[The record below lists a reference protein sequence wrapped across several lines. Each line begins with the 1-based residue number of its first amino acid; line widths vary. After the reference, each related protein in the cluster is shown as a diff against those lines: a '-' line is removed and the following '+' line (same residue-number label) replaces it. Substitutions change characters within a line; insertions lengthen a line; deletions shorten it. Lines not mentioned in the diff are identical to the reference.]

1 MTTPPNLR
9 LSAAALDHL
18 AQFAALPPEAQWSRG
33 IEKEGLRVDAA
44 GLLSQTPHPIALG
57 SALTHPLIT
66 TDFSESL
73 LEFITEPSGSREA
86 TLAQMHNLHAFSA
99 RHIARESIWPL
110 SMPCRLPE
118 AGQIPIAQYGASHRA
133 RMKTRYREGL
143 SLRYGR
149 TMQTVAGVHYNVS
162 FNRDWLATLPQQG
175 SPHATGRPQD
185 AMTSRYFDL
194 LRNFRR
200 YYWLLVYLFG
210 STPVV
215 DSSFLIDRPHD
226 LVPLGPETW
235 GLAHATAL
243 RMGHLGY
250 QSSAQAGLFVCYNG
264 LASYTRTLTNAIRTP
279 YPPYSALDKT
289 DRQGQASGLKQLNT
303 SLLQIENE
311 FYSAIRPKRTAGPG
325 ETALTALC
333 KRGVEYL
340 EVRCLD
346 LDPFQPEGISVETMQ
361 FIDLFLLFCVLA
373 ESPPCDAAEFQQI
386 NQNHQLTV
394 TQGRLTATPLS
405 LLGAT
410 HSLRDWGLR
419 LIDAMSGAAE
429 LLDKAHNLGY
439 GAVLQQ
445 ARHRLDHPDTT
456 PSAQVLEA
464 CQTRGHQAWGYAL
477 AESYTKAFSTADL
490 APELETQLR
499 QLAAQSL
506 QSAAAEN
513 TQISGTFDQY
523 LTQYYQQYQDCC
535 PQTTNHPR
543 PIARGSRC

>member
-1 MTTPPNLR
+1 
-9 LSAAALDHL
+9 
-18 AQFAALPPEAQWSRG
+18 
-33 IEKEGLRVDAA
+33 
-44 GLLSQTPHPIALG
+44 
-57 SALTHPLIT
+57 
-66 TDFSESL
+66 
-73 LEFITEPSGSREA
+73 
-86 TLAQMHNLHAFSA
+86 
-99 RHIARESIWPL
+99 
-110 SMPCRLPE
+110 
-118 AGQIPIAQYGASHRA
+118 
-133 RMKTRYREGL
+133 MKTRYREGL

-162 FNRDWLATLPQQG
+162 FNRDWLANLPPQG
-175 SPHATGRPQD
+175 APQAAGQPQD
-185 AMTSRYFDL
+185 AITCRYFDL

-226 LVPLGPETW
+226 LIPLGPETW

-279 YPPYSALDKT
+279 YPPYAALDKT
-289 DRQGQASGLKQLNT
+289 GPGQASGLRQLNS

-346 LDPFQPEGISVETMQ
+346 LDPFQPEGITCETMQ
-361 FIDLFLLFCVLA
+361 FIDLFLLFCVLI
-373 ESPPCDAAEFQQI
+373 ESPPCDTAEFKQI
-386 NQNHQLTV
+386 NQNHQMTV
-394 TQGRLTATPLS
+394 TQGRLTDTSLS

-419 LIDAMSGAAE
+419 LLDAMSGVAE
-429 LLDKAHNLGY
+429 LLDTAGDQGY

-445 ARHRLDHPDTT
+445 ARNRLEHPDTT
-456 PSAQVLEA
+456 PSAQVLRA
-464 CQTRGHQAWGYAL
+464 CQTRGHQEWGYAL
-477 AESYTKAFSTADL
+477 AASYTRAFSKADL
-490 APELETQLR
+490 APKLEAQLQ

-506 QSAAAEN
+506 QSAAEEN
-513 TQISGTFDQY
+513 TQISGTFEQY

-535 PQTTNHPR
+535 PEAASYPHAIER
-543 PIARGSRC
+543 DSSC